1 MPYVLLIHEPRGQR
15 EARSEPEGQ
24 AAYARMVEFADG
36 LKRRGVLQAVE
47 SLVSDKRATR
57 IAVRGGRDV
66 LTDGPF
72 SEAKEMLGGFFL
84 LDCASREEALAIAA
98 QCPAAEWAT
107 IEVRETGPCFM

>member
-1 MPYVLLIHEPRGQR
+1 MPYVLLINEPRGQR
-15 EARSEPEGQ
+15 ETRSEAEGR
-24 AAYARMVEFADG
+24 AVYARMVEFAEG

-47 SLVSDKRATR
+47 SLVSDTRATR

-66 LTDGPF
+66 HTDGPF

-84 LDCASREEALAIAA
+84 LDCASREEAMAIAA

-107 IEVRETGPCFM
+107 VEVRETGPCFI